1 VVALAA
7 VLAAATP
14 GLAQFAPPAP
24 PTEAKPPASPDLPER
39 SSQFQYGTPPFSF
52 TGAQPPEP
60 PGKLPPAGPLQ
71 PPPPVHEVPDFT
83 PPEFAGHPITTVCDG
98 CRPCD
103 HPAAF
108 LFAAE
113 YLYMRPRRNDDAFAL
128 VDPLANLTPEGST
141 QRIGFDWASGLR
153 IAAGYRPANS
163 QWENWFVYTYTHAQG
178 TAGAVAP
185 PGGELY
191 AEFTRPGLVDNA
203 LTASGSQN
211 LTYNVYDADTLRRIA
226 GDDCFVL
233 KIGFGARYTT
243 IDQNQG
249 AFYNGFNAN
258 GTNVANR
265 MTFDGGGV
273 TLAGQGQYTMP
284 WGLSFFGRAKAGLV
298 VGEIRNSLRE
308 TDNNGATVNAN
319 ISDNFYTT
327 IPVLELGTGVAWEF
341 RNFRI
346 AAGYEMTNWFG
357 LNNSPTFINDFAEG
371 KLGRRQSDLS
381 LEGLFVQMG
390 LTF

>member
-1 VVALAA
+1 MVARLRSYLGALAVVIA
-7 VLAAATP
+7 VTGS
-14 GLAQFAPPAP
+14 GLAQYALPPAP
-24 PTEAKPPASPDLPER
+24 PAEAKPPTLVDLP
-39 SSQFQYGTPPFSF
+39 SPLQNP
-52 TGAQPPEP
+52 QPPEP
-60 PGKLPPAGPLQ
+60 PGKMPPPGPLH
-71 PPPPVHEVPDFT
+71 PPETAHPIADLT
-83 PPEFAGHPITTVCDG
+83 PPEFAGHPVTTICDG

-113 YLYMRPRRNDDAFAL
+113 YLYVRPRRNDDAFAI
-128 VDPLANLTPEGST
+128 VDPTINVTPEGNT

-153 IAAGYRPANS
+153 LAGGWRPANS
-163 QWENWFVYTYTHAQG
+163 PWENWFVYTYFHATGQ
-178 TAGAVAP
+178 AGAVAP
-185 PGGELY
+185 TGGQLY

-203 LTASGSQN
+203 LTATGTQN
-211 LTYNVYDADTLRRIA
+211 LTYNVYDADTLRRIT

-233 KIGFGARYTT
+233 KLGFGARYTN
-243 IDQNQG
+243 IEQNQEG
-249 AFYNGFNAN
+249 FYNGFNAN
-258 GTNVANR
+258 GTLVSSR

-298 VGEIRNSLRE
+298 VGEIRNTLRE
-308 TDNNGATVNAN
+308 SDNFGRTVNAN
-319 ISDNFYTT
+319 ITDNFYTT

-357 LNNSPTFINDFAEG
+357 LNNSPAFINDFAEG

-390 LTF
+390 LTY